1 MNSGLDKLRQF
12 LSNNLSEERQR
23 YFGNVG
29 RHWITYAENYH
40 GSWDAAEQSFRV
52 EDLRRYGFLPGQAK
66 VLDLAAGCGQ
76 FVQHGSQSGYEIW
89 GVEPEEWKRSFVKE
103 KFDHLGLPG
112 LLSERVLEGVGESI
126 PFSDGTFDCVTS
138 FQTLEHVHDPEKVLQ
153 EMIRVTKVG
162 GGMYIRCP
170 DYRSTFEAHYQ
181 LPWLPL
187 FPRALA
193 KLYLRALGK
202 PVAGL
207 DSIKYVTKPRIKR
220 WLTAMEKNGVRL
232 QVIDD
237 TRVHFE
243 NKLRRKGIPLL
254 PGAFEVK
261 ESLQWLSVLF
271 RREVSVNLF
280 VRVLAK

>member
-1 MNSGLDKLRQF
+1 MNSKLDELRQL
-12 LSNNLSEERQR
+12 LSNHLSEERR
-23 YFGNVG
+23 RHFGEVDS
-29 RHWITYAENYH
+29 RWITYAENYH
-40 GSWDAAEQSFRV
+40 GSWDAAEQLFRV
-52 EDLRRYGFLPGQAK
+52 EDLKRYGFLPGQAR

-89 GVEPEEWKRSFVKE
+89 GVEPEEWKRSFIKD
-103 KFDHLGLPG
+103 KFDYLGLPVS
-112 LLSERVLEGVGESI
+112 LSDRVLEGVGESV
-126 PFSDGTFDCVTS
+126 PFSDDYFDCVTT
-138 FQTLEHVHDPEKVLQ
+138 FQTLEHVQNPEKVLE

-162 GGMYIRCP
+162 GGIYIRCP

-193 KLYLRALGK
+193 KLYLRALK
-202 PVAGL
+202 RPEAGL
-207 DSIKYVTKPRIKR
+207 DCIKYVTKPRIRK
-220 WLTAMEKNGVRL
+220 WLTQMEKSGVRL
-232 QVIDD
+232 LVIDD
-237 TRVHFE
+237 TRMRFE
-243 NKLRRKGIPLL
+243 NILRRKGIPLL

-261 ESLQWLSVLF
+261 ESLQWLSALF